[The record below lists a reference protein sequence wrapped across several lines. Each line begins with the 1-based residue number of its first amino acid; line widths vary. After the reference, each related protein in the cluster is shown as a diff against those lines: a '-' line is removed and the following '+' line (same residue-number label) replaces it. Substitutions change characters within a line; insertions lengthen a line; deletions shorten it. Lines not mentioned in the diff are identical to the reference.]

1 MLVKLENL
9 NLNSRLLTQEFNNL
23 NLKTDHYNSN
33 LNKLK
38 IAMLTH
44 QQTLPKLT
52 LLMLL
57 HRNTLHLHHPI
68 NMVQQLH
75 PKQLLLLMEQPQ
87 VKNQAMEEQQEL
99 LHPPAHIKLVHHTK
113 LVEDQLEQLT
123 LLALL
128 ALLALLV
135 LLVLQA
141 LMDHMDQLQEL
152 DQVLDTEH

>member
-44 QQTLPKLT
+44 QLTLPKLK

-68 NMVQQLH
+68 NMGQQLH

-113 LVEDQLEQLT
+113 LVEDQLEQLVQ
-123 LLALL
+123 LIQLAQ
-128 ALLALLV
+128 LV